1 MTERVPGI
9 LCFEQI
15 VTNEIQCDMEHL
27 VIEGEKQLSL
37 GAEVTPR

>member
-1 MTERVPGI
+1 MTERVLGI

-27 VIEGEKQLSL
+27 VIQSEKQLIL
-37 GAEVTPR
+37 GAR